1 GLELRSLLARGDARP
16 EVVEEVGRDPR
27 RAHET
32 AKTPVLAKRDQTFI
46 EILRDDVD
54 PPVPV
59 DADLERAVIEVRRNN
74 PRDIGF
80 RPPDDPDQAPL
91 CIEVKDPPVAG
102 IGDIEGFVFGDVKPA
117 RPVEAV
123 SAAGVFK
130 LTDDAD
136 QTPLRVEDD
145 DPVVSGISDVNMA
158 ACADV
163 RSEERRVGKECRSS
177 WYE

>member
-1 GLELRSLLARGDARP
+1 IAGRRRALVALDHRRIDESFRVEVEVAVLGRQEGLELRSLLARGDARP

-74 PRDIGF
+74 PREIGF
-80 RPPDDPDQAPL
+80 RPPDDPDLAPL
-91 CIEVKDPPVAG
+91 SIEWKVLPVACIGVIEV
-102 IGDIEGFVFGDVKPA
+102 FGTGYVKPA
-117 RPVEAV
+117 
-123 SAAGVFK
+123 
-130 LTDDAD
+130 
-136 QTPLRVEDD
+136 
-145 DPVVSGISDVNMA
+145 
-158 ACADV
+158 
-163 RSEERRVGKECRSS
+163 
-177 WYE
+177 